1 MLDADAA
8 AGLFGLDDCEDYGGS
23 PGVSPVPT
31 ATSEPSRSW
40 LLVIAMGGVALY
52 MLRELR
58 ART

>member
-1 MLDADAA
+1 MPR
-8 AGLFGLDDCEDYGGS
+8 GLFGLDDCEDYGGS

-40 LLVIAMGGVALY
+40 FLVIAMGGVALY